1 MLVQQTKGIDT
12 MFNNNFS
19 YHVHAYFTK
28 AQTTLETNDVNVAIG
43 EFMEYVA
50 DGVHCD
56 IMNGHTGEVLAI
68 ANNPNDEDYATEEM
82 ALMVLGFMI
91 KEAWGEDVEPE
102 EICDTCGGDVVD
114 GVCQYCGRCVE
125 CEEPDPDPIE
135 ECASAEDM
143 VLKMLQAMGGLP
155 S

>member
-28 AQTTLETNDVNVAIG
+28 ARTTLETNDVNVAIG

-68 ANNPNDEDYATEEM
+68 ANNPNDEDYTTEEM
-82 ALMVLGFMI
+82 ALMVLGFLA
-91 KEAWGEDVEPE
+91 KEAWGDAEAE
-102 EICDTCGGDVVD
+102 EAECM
-114 GVCQYCGRCVE
+114 E
-125 CEEPDPDPIE
+125 CEEPDPDPVLREIE
-135 ECASAEDM
+135 EHQTEEEILREILSVMQGHIHLAPKVVS
-143 VLKMLQAMGGLP
+143 
-155 S
+155 

>member
-1 MLVQQTKGIDT
+1 MKGIDT

-50 DGVHCD
+50 DGVRCD
-56 IMNGHTGEVLAI
+56 IMDGHTGEVLAI
-68 ANNPNDEDYATEEM
+68 ANNPDNEDYATEEM
-82 ALMVLGFMI
+82 ALMVLGFLA
-91 KEAWGEDVEPE
+91 KEAWGDAEAE
-102 EICDTCGGDVVD
+102 EAECM
-114 GVCQYCGRCVE
+114 E
-125 CEEPDPDPIE
+125 CEEPDPDPIYKE
-135 ECASAEDM
+135 MECLSAEDI

>member
-1 MLVQQTKGIDT
+1 
-12 MFNNNFS
+12 MFNTNFS

-56 IMNGHTGEVLAI
+56 IMSGHTGEVLAI
-68 ANNPNDEDYATEEM
+68 ANNPNDKDYATEEM

-91 KEAWGEDVEPE
+91 KEAWGEDAEPE

-114 GVCQYCGRCVE
+114 GVCQYCGRDIE
-125 CEEPDPDPIE
+125 CEYEEPDPDPIYKE
-135 ECASAEDM
+135 MECLSAEDI

>member
-1 MLVQQTKGIDT
+1 MKGIDT

-68 ANNPNDEDYATEEM
+68 ANNPNDKDYATEEM

-91 KEAWGEDVEPE
+91 KEAWGENAEPE
-102 EICDTCGGDVVD
+102 EICDTCGGEVVD
-114 GVCQYCGRCVE
+114 GVCQYCGRDIE
-125 CEEPDPDPIE
+125 CEYEEPDPDPIYKE
-135 ECASAEDM
+135 MECLSAEDI

>member
-1 MLVQQTKGIDT
+1 
-12 MFNNNFS
+12 MFNTNFS

-50 DGVHCD
+50 DGVRCD
-56 IMNGHTGEVLAI
+56 IMDGHTGEVLAI
-68 ANNPNDEDYATEEM
+68 ANNPDNEDYATEEM
-82 ALMVLGFMI
+82 ALMVMGFLA
-91 KEAWGEDVEPE
+91 KEAWGDVEAE
-102 EICDTCGGDVVD
+102 EA
-114 GVCQYCGRCVE
+114 E
-125 CEEPDPDPIE
+125 CEEPDPDPIYKE
-135 ECASAEDM
+135 MECLSAEDI